1 VTEGTPDHR
10 SDLYGLGASFWRLL
24 AGRRM
29 YTGTVREILD
39 DVVHKDAPPL
49 HVLRPDVPVVL
60 SKIIGKLVQKDPSV
74 GL

>member
-1 VTEGTPDHR
+1 
-10 SDLYGLGASFWRLL
+10 
-24 AGRRM
+24 M

-74 GL
+74 SLEMHSRGSSVLTMSYRNVIQAPVA